1 KGDGWTAG
9 GYLGWRIW
17 PGIRFDAALGRSG
30 VSYDGVSGTASATFP
45 GSRWVGSAALIGTYK
60 MALLEI
66 EPSAKVYAL
75 WEHDNPDL
83 DSLGT
88 LQNSNNFSSGR
99 ASGGVKLA
107 YPWLYGTTMTIAPY
121 VGAYAD
127 YYFNNS
133 NTVPLLLPTQFVQ
146 GWSARVTG
154 GFNFNMAGGTRMS
167 IGGGLGGA
175 GEQFLT
181 RSGRGPARAAF
192 SVW

>member
-1 KGDGWTAG
+1 
-9 GYLGWRIW
+9 
-17 PGIRFDAALGRSG
+17 
-30 VSYDGVSGTASATFP
+30 ATFP

-75 WEHDNPDL
+75 WEHDNQYL

-107 YPWLYGTTMTIAPY
+107 YPWLYGPTMTIAPY

-154 GFNFNMAGGTRMS
+154 GLNFNVAGGARLS
-167 IGGGLGGA
+167 VGGELGGLGN
-175 GEQFLT
+175 EFLT
-181 RSGRGPARAAF
+181 WSVRGRGSVPF
-192 SVW
+192 SF